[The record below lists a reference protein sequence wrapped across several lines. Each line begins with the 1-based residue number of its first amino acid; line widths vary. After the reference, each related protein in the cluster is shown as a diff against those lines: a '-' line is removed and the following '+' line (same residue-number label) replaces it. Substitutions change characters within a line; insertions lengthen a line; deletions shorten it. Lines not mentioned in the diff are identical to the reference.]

1 MSDKNWEICRPGFKP
16 GRWEAP
22 QATMNR
28 RGDITLSRVAWELL
42 NCAEHCVLLYDRES
56 QTIGIQPQRAA
67 IRDTYPLTPMTPRT
81 SRKVAGAI
89 LAHQFG
95 VSFEKTL
102 RFVNPMINE
111 EGILE
116 LSLATARPLWHGRR
130 IGAFHR
136 ERKRPIDP

>member
-1 MSDKNWEICRPGFKP
+1 
-16 GRWEAP
+16 
-22 QATMNR
+22 MNR
-28 RGDITLSRVAWELL
+28 RGIITLSRVAWELL
-42 NCAEHCVLLYDRES
+42 NCAEHCVLLFDRES

-67 IRDTYPLTPMTPRT
+67 IRDTYPLTPIRART
-81 SRKVAGAI
+81 SRQVAGAI

-95 VSFEKTL
+95 VSFEETL